1 MAIVLT
7 DRAEQEILEETYVGE
22 SVIVG
27 LYYETGD
34 RLDKAGDKNYASPG
48 ELPDDVDSDINYGT
62 SLSEAGRL
70 NLVQETEPSGSSY
83 QRQETEIFQSNI
95 RRDAGFDTSTDL
107 SSKISLP
114 PVEFDVSDSE
124 YPVNAVFVI
133 YEPTGNLHFNTFL
146 DQTYRLQDY
155 DDTLTITNVEL
166 IIE

>member
-34 RLDKAGDKNYASPG
+34 RLDAAGEKSYATPS
-48 ELPDDVDSDINYGT
+48 ELPDDATETTYGT

-70 NLVQETEPSGSSY
+70 TLIEETEPSGVSY
-83 QRQETEIFQSNI
+83 QRQQTGIQQANI
-95 RRDAGFDTSTDL
+95 RRDAGFGISTDL

-114 PVEFDVSDSE
+114 PVTFDVSDSE

-133 YEPTGNLHFNTFL
+133 YEPTGSVHFNTFL
-146 DQTYRLQDY
+146 DQTYRLVDY
-155 DDTLTITNVEL
+155 DDTLTISNVEL